1 MNRGPSS
8 SYENSR
14 IEQEQ
19 LLVEKILAPG
29 GVRVAPPREDLN
41 RFISRYSIHTYS
53 TWAHVQMGWV

>member
-1 MNRGPSS
+1 MGGGPSS
-8 SYENSR
+8 SYESSG

-41 RFISRYSIHTYS
+41 RFINRYIY
-53 TWAHVQMGWV
+53 VFPFLFKLK